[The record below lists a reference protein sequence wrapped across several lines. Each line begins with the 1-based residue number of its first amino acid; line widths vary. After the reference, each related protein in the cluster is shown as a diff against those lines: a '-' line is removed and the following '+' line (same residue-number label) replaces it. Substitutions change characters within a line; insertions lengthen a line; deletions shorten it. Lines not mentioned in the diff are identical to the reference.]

1 MKVLSKDQALGALI
15 CTFCAAMAIAYIF
28 ALFWS
33 ALESTRFWLVTIPV
47 LAAFTAI
54 LGIGAWIGWTIAT
67 TSPPK
72 LIEETQPEQTE
83 KESTRIV
90 DK

>member
-1 MKVLSKDQALGALI
+1 VL
-15 CTFCAAMAIAYIF
+15 
-28 ALFWS
+28 
-33 ALESTRFWLVTIPV
+33 V
-47 LAAFTAI
+47 AFTAI

-83 KESTRIV
+83 EESTRFV

>member
-1 MKVLSKDQALGALI
+1 MSKDQALGALI
-15 CTFCAAMAIAYIF
+15 CTFCAVMAIAYIF
-28 ALFWS
+28 AVFWP

-47 LAAFTAI
+47 LVAFTAI
-54 LGIGAWIGWTIAT
+54 LGIGAWIGWTVAT

-83 KESTRIV
+83 EESTRFV